1 VIARFVGFI
10 KERDRSRAFYCI
22 VHSLI
27 LLNSL
32 EGKVAVPVNSVKKK
46 AAQSPSQAAQVT
58 AKHTALSPC

>member
-1 VIARFVGFI
+1 MFVGFI

-32 EGKVAVPVNSVKKK
+32 AGKVVVPVNSAKKK
-46 AAQSPSQAAQVT
+46 AAQSLSQAAIVM
-58 AKHTALSPC
+58 S